1 MNEKEILEFTI
12 NEQAN
17 ERLDKF
23 VCDKTD
29 VSRSLCKEMIEQG
42 LVLVN
47 NKKEKQS
54 YKIKP
59 NDYITIELPE
69 VKEYEI
75 LPENLNLNIVYEDDD
90 VAVVDKPYG
99 MVVHPASGI
108 YQHTLVNGLL
118 YQLKNLSGINGVM
131 RPGIVHRIDKDT
143 SGLLMVA
150 KNDQAHNS
158 LSEQLAK
165 KTVNRRYIALVYG
178 KIEHDAGKIN
188 APIGRDELDRKKM
201 AVVEDGKEAV
211 TNFVVLERFKDFTL
225 VECRLETG
233 RTHQIRVH
241 FKYINHPLVGDPLY
255 GPRHVIGDTGQFLHA
270 RLLGFNHPKTG
281 EYLEFE
287 SPLPEYFTSFLEE
300 LRKRDDLVKAK
311 F

>member
-1 MNEKEILEFTI
+1 
-12 NEQAN
+12 
-17 ERLDKF
+17 
-23 VCDKTD
+23 
-29 VSRSLCKEMIEQG
+29 
-42 LVLVN
+42 
-47 NKKEKQS
+47 
-54 YKIKP
+54 
-59 NDYITIELPE
+59 
-69 VKEYEI
+69 
-75 LPENLNLNIVYEDDD
+75 
-90 VAVVDKPYG
+90 
-99 MVVHPASGI
+99 
-108 YQHTLVNGLL
+108 
-118 YQLKNLSGINGVM
+118 
-131 RPGIVHRIDKDT
+131 
-143 SGLLMVA
+143 MVA